1 MYAEMAG
8 GYGDLAGSQPTPS
21 GDHDGSHQV
30 GDLGC
35 EGVGVVIARGS
46 AAMDVELG
54 QAVAFMG
61 YGLSFREFTTIK
73 AGGDI
78 VNSQIAFPVPDASA
92 SWVGVPCSA
101 LTATGGLELE
111 GKLSSLPAGSTVLV
125 TGAAGGTGHI
135 AVQWAAMKGMRVA
148 GTCGDE
154 VKAAM
159 LRELGCDVVVNC
171 KLRHAV
177 ASHHR
182 ASPSP
187 RNAPTKHR
195 TAVYIP
201 VDRSYGF
208 LSAPTDSD
216 LPCLP
221 YSGRGRPHAGC
232 GSGAGQRISRWLHG
246 CV

>member
-1 MYAEMAG
+1 MHERHDAVISRNVRRDG
-8 GYGDLAGSQPTPS
+8 GRLWRSGGQPADAVWRPRRLPPS
-21 GDHDGSHQV
+21 GRLGMRGGRRRDRSRQRRDGRRA
-30 GDLGC
+30 GPG
-35 EGVGVVIARGS
+35 G
-46 AAMDVELG
+46 
-54 QAVAFMG
+54 
-61 YGLSFREFTTIK
+61 GLHGLRP
-73 AGGDI
+73 
-78 VNSQIAFPVPDASA
+78 VAFPVPDASA

-177 ASHHR
+177 ASHHK